1 MTEIATNAGWADFFV
16 AASGSSAA
24 LLGLLFVSLSIN
36 LEHILK
42 ASGLI
47 GRAAETM
54 MLLGAALIVALLA
67 LMPDRST
74 MQLGVPVL
82 AVGALVWGVPLVA
95 QLHGLHTKRRQ
106 YLIFETT
113 RFALRQI
120 ATVPLVVAGVLL
132 LMHRP
137 AGLDWLAAG
146 LILCIVVSLAT
157 AWILLVEIL
166 R

>member
-1 MTEIATNAGWADFFV
+1 MTEIATHAGWADFFV

-36 LEHILK
+36 LEHIIKTSALT
-42 ASGLI
+42 

-54 MLLGAALIVALLA
+54 LLLGAALIVALLA

-74 MQLGVPVL
+74 VQLGAPVL
-82 AVGALVWGVPLVA
+82 AVGALAWLLPMLA
-95 QLHGLHTKRRQ
+95 QIRGLNARRRQ
-106 YLIFETT
+106 HLRFELT
-113 RFALRQI
+113 RFAMRQI
-120 ATVPLVVAGVLL
+120 ATVPLVVAGALL

-137 AGLDWLAAG
+137 GGLDWLATG
-146 LILCIVVSLAT
+146 LILCVVVSLAT
-157 AWILLVEIL
+157 AWVLLVEIL